1 MFNERGR
8 GWRGRRRERV
18 FFHEQRSWGGR
29 GFLSGSGET
38 RKFKIAGKR
47 QRGGCRVCLWLEV
60 ATGGESLRL
69 VPGSAGSHI
78 PPLPIVCGATLL
90 CSRVYGGGEGK
101 ARERTHTDRSA
112 LHSDVCLNPSAA
124 PAGEGR
130 GGEVEGIRK
139 NTARFILSGCSLGPA
154 LEE

>member
-1 MFNERGR
+1 MREGEDGGGTGERGC
-8 GWRGRRRERV
+8 
-18 FFHEQRSWGGR
+18 FFHENKRLWGGR

-38 RKFKIAGKR
+38 WHFKIAGKR

-90 CSRVYGGGEGK
+90 CSRVYGGGG
-101 ARERTHTDRSA
+101 RERRAHAHTQTDLLYTVMYVLTQAQRRQ
-112 LHSDVCLNPSAA
+112 
-124 PAGEGR
+124 GR
-130 GGEVEGIRK
+130 GGEVGAGTGE
-139 NTARFILSGCSLGPA
+139 ARFILSGCSLSPT
-154 LEE
+154 LEK